1 MRDSNVEA
9 VVYFKDEQLSVLDRT
24 GHIESFQTSTY
35 AKQLNLCIVYLDESH
50 TRGTDLKLPQDY
62 RAVVTLGAQLTK
74 NRLTQACMRL
84 RKLGHEQSVTFIVP
98 EEIATKIREL
108 TVKSVYSPITVYDVI
123 YWSISETWQDLRRS
137 MPL

>member
-9 VVYFKDEQLSVLDRT
+9 VVYFEDKQLSVLDRT
-24 GHIESFQTSTY
+24 SHIESFQTSTY
-35 AKQLNLCIVYLDESH
+35 AKQLDLCIVYLDKSH
-50 TRGTDLKLPQDY
+50 TRGTDLKLPRDY

-74 NRLTQACMRL
+74 DRLTQACMRL
-84 RKLGHEQSVTFIVP
+84 QKLSHRQSVTFIVP

-123 YWSISETWQDLRRS
+123 C
-137 MPL
+137 

>member
-9 VVYFKDEQLSVLDRT
+9 VIYFEDKQLSVLDHT

-35 AKQLNLCIVYLDESH
+35 TKQLDLCIIYLDESH
-50 TRGTDLKLPQDY
+50 TRGTDLKLPRDY

-74 NRLTQACMRL
+74 DRLTQACMRL
-84 RKLGHEQSVTFIVP
+84 RKLSHGQSVTFIVP

-108 TVKSVYSPITVYDVI
+108 TVKSVYNPITVYDVI
-123 YWSISETWQDLRRS
+123 C
-137 MPL
+137 